1 MTKITHAVILAAL
14 ATAPAAAQTAF
25 PDLRG
30 TWKGESE
37 SIVLGPGNEHHAG
50 QPTAQPRLSS
60 AQFTM
65 TIDMQ
70 DGRRFAGTFSSGKHS
85 EQIIAVMSR
94 TGTIYM
100 VDDDG
105 WTAGTM
111 LAPNRMELCYMMRS
125 SATRVAS
132 CTEMTK
138 Q

>member
-1 MTKITHAVILAAL
+1 
-14 ATAPAAAQTAF
+14 
-25 PDLRG
+25 
-30 TWKGESE
+30 
-37 SIVLGPGNEHHAG
+37 
-50 QPTAQPRLSS
+50 
-60 AQFTM
+60 M